1 MEELS
6 KDITRLNRFNDVRV
20 VVLNNFENIHYLFIM
35 VGTTSINHVETLR
48 NKENKINLN
57 NKF

>member
-20 VVLNNFENIHYLFIM
+20 VVLYNFESIHYLFIM
-35 VGTTSINHVETLR
+35 VGTTSINHAE
-48 NKENKINLN
+48 K
-57 NKF
+57 